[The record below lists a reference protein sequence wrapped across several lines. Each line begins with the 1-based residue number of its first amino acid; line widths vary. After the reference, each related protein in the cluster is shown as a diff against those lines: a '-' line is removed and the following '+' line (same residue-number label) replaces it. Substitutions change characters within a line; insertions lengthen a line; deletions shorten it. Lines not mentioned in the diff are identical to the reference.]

1 MGGVTVTIYLT
12 IITTI
17 LVLTQVIR
25 LIQNSLHL
33 RHFRRIEDK
42 NDYIVAV
49 YRKLERALDT
59 WEAEQAERAKAGT
72 P

>member
-1 MGGVTVTIYLT
+1 MTTYLT

-25 LIQNSLHL
+25 LMQNALHL

-42 NDYIVAV
+42 NDYIVVV
-49 YRKLERALDT
+49 YRKLERALDER
-59 WEAEQAERAKAGT
+59 EAQKRSGT
-72 P
+72 